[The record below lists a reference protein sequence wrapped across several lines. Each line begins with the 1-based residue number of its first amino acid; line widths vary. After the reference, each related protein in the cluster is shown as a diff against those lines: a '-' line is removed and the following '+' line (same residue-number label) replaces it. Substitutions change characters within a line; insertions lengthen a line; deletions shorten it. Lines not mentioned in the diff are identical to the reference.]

1 VACANENQEHS
12 NGSQF
17 FVTLGPTESLQKKN
31 TIFGRVAGDTIYNV
45 MEMNNLEVD
54 ASDRWDS
61 RVFGWNNGC
70 RVHKEKLPACAF
82 V

>member
-1 VACANENQEHS
+1 MACANENQEHS

-17 FVTLGPTESLQKKN
+17 FITLGPTESLQKKN

-54 ASDRWDS
+54 ANDRWEF
-61 RVFGWNNGC
+61 RVIARHAGC
-70 RVHKEKLPACAF
+70 LIHSENVLALAF

>member
-1 VACANENQEHS
+1 MACANENQEHS

-54 ASDRWDS
+54 ASDRCDFGLS
-61 RVFGWNNGC
+61 GWNYGC
-70 RVHKEKLPACAF
+70 RVHQEKLPACAF